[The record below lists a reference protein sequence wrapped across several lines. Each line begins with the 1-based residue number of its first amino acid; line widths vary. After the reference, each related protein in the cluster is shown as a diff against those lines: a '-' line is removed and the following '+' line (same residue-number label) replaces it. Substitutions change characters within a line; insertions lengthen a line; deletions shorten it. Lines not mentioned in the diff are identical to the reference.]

1 MTVFPLILHE
11 LFFVSIP
18 ALIVFGLV
26 VLMPPG
32 TLLAAWEVRVSRRS
46 GGKSLAIQTGT
57 VIGVLI
63 VAAAIVRS
71 GDLTIVLVAL
81 IAGLTASAA
90 VVHRLAPRIVE
101 TPTPLTR
108 ARPFEPPRQGGLRIA
123 LVGGAT
129 FAIATVIVYATVFS
143 VAAARH

>member
-1 MTVFPLILHE
+1 MIVYPLILHE
-11 LFFVSIP
+11 LFYSMNGLLVLG
-18 ALIVFGLV
+18 AVLLIV
-26 VLMPPG
+26 PG
-32 TLLAAWEVRVSRRS
+32 TPLAAWGVRVSRRS

-57 VIGVLI
+57 VIGILI
-63 VAAAIVRS
+63 VAAAIVRN

-108 ARPFEPPRQGGLRIA
+108 AQPFDPPRRGVLGTA
-123 LVGGAT
+123 LIGGAT